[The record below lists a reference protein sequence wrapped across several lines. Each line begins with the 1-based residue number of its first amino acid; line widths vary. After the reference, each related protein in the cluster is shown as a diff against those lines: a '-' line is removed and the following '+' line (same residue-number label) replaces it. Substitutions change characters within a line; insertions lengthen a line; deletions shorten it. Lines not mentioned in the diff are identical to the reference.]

1 MKLKHITKDEHM
13 FMKHVPLPPKT
24 RRLEPRSINRN
35 HLIDVEESILGKDG
49 IVRTYD
55 YILHATKDWRRR
67 RVNSKA

>member
-1 MKLKHITKDEHM
+1 MKPKHITNNKRM

-24 RRLEPRSINRN
+24 HQLKPRSINRN
-35 HLIDVEESILGKDG
+35 HLIDVEKSIRGKDG

-55 YILHATKDWRRR
+55 YILHATKGWRRR